1 MPRKGPSRLG
11 FPGKLAGNANTLGN
25 NKRRLSWATAP
36 PRAVPRALPQHL
48 QGEPD
53 SPRGQQRT
61 EVGPGE
67 GGRQRQHHHGPLP
80 LGGGPVRPPSL
91 PRLEGRRVPLISPP
105 RDRSGNRPSLVQSHI
120 ASVES
125 APGFWGQCPIPYRWD
140 WNSYP
145 SLSRGL
151 PRAERQGGSALRP
164 PPTYWALSHQEHGQD
179 QRTPRQ
185 PGDSLPPVPHG
196 LPPTGHRPAQRRPR
210 PRSSRCTTSR
220 LLSWPQRRKGAR
232 GLLFTT
238 PPPLGSN

>member
-1 MPRKGPSRLG
+1 M
-11 FPGKLAGNANTLGN
+11 LGN
-25 NKRRLSWATAP
+25 NKHCLPCATAP
-36 PRAVPRALPQHL
+36 PRAFPQALPQHL
-48 QGEPD
+48 QGETD

-80 LGGGPVRPPSL
+80 LGDGPVRPPSL

-105 RDRSGNRPSLVQSHI
+105 RDRSGNRPSLVQSHR
-120 ASVES
+120 AGVES

-151 PRAERQGGSALRP
+151 PRAERQGSSAPRP
-164 PPTYWALSHQEHGQD
+164 PPPTGPCLTRNTG
-179 QRTPRQ
+179 RTSRPQASR
-185 PGDSLPPVPHG
+185 GDSLPPAPHG

-210 PRSSRCTTSR
+210 PRSSRCTTPR
-220 LLSWPQRRKGAR
+220 LLSGPQRRKGAR
-232 GLLFTT
+232 GLLSTT
-238 PPPLGSN
+238 PSPTRF